1 MTPARVDYM
10 TVKIESRCSRDDSL
24 VDKELQDVD
33 LIIEIYGDLGGSRTR
48 VAPKSGMPCVFP
60 QNVIYRP
67 TQTSLDIH
75 LQ

>member
-1 MTPARVDYM
+1 M

-24 VDKELQDVD
+24 VDNELQDVD
-33 LIIEIYGDLGGSRTR
+33 LIIEICGDLGGSRTR
-48 VAPKSGMPCVFP
+48 VASTSGMPCVFP

-67 TQTSLDIH
+67 TRTSLDIH